1 MSLATLVIFRSVR
14 QRQFSFIQKTYAMK
28 RILLVLFMSLLC
40 IFSYAG
46 TVNKAG
52 VVTLQTEAYAV
63 YEGNF
68 KESDLSLQIN
78 RPYYVSVMMELK
90 KGDVVIL
97 SNFLS
102 DSAFVAKGDDSLGSP
117 DGPVAF
123 CVAGLSKEL
132 LRILAKKYDTGEYV
146 DQNMLTLGDDKDEH
160 YIGESIVISN
170 TNCAAAVQ
178 APQDMAI
185 VITARTT
192 AETEDFSFSVERI
205 GSIKDLRLRTTS
217 CSSPDDVSAWCQSG
231 AIKKDMSDTQKKIVL
246 ARGVE
251 CVATDTY
258 GVEHSFFCNPS
269 SWTING
275 GLATFRPNFRRRADA
290 EMGASFPTS
299 SLYAPLTSDAPE
311 SIDVRLYNQT
321 SIKSVASPSLS
332 VSVEGNSIVVDDGQE
347 CDVYNLGGICVG
359 RTVAG
364 RLSVEPGV
372 YVVRGAGGSAKV
384 TVAP

>member
-1 MSLATLVIFRSVR
+1 
-14 QRQFSFIQKTYAMK
+14 MK
-28 RILLVLFMSLLC
+28 RILLTLFMSLLC

-97 SNFLS
+97 SNFLL

-117 DGPVAF
+117 DGHVAF

-132 LRILAKKYDTGEYV
+132 LSLAKKYDTGEDV
-146 DQNMLTLGDDKDEH
+146 NQNMLTLGDDKDEH

-192 AETEDFSFSVERI
+192 AGNDDFSFSVERI

-258 GVEHSFFCNPS
+258 GVEHSLFCNPS

-290 EMGASFPTS
+290 EMGTLFPAS
-299 SLYAPLTSDAPE
+299 SLDVPFTSDAPE

-321 SIKSVASPSLS
+321 SINSVASPSLS

-347 CDVYNLGGICVG
+347 CDVYDLGGVRVG
-359 RTVAG
+359 RTVGG
-364 RLSVEPGV
+364 RLAVEPGV
-372 YVVRGAGGSAKV
+372 YVVRGACGSAKV

>member
-1 MSLATLVIFRSVR
+1 
-14 QRQFSFIQKTYAMK
+14 MK
-28 RILLVLFMSLLC
+28 RILLVLFMSFLC

-46 TVNKAG
+46 NVKKAG
-52 VVTLQTEAYAV
+52 VVTLQAEAYAV

-78 RPYYVSVMMELK
+78 RQYYVSVMMELK

-97 SNFLS
+97 SNFLLNS
-102 DSAFVAKGDDSLGSP
+102 TFVAKGDGSLGSP
-117 DGPVAF
+117 DGLVTF
-123 CVAGLSKEL
+123 FVAGLSKESL
-132 LRILAKKYDTGEYV
+132 SLAKRYETGG
-146 DQNMLTLGDDKDEH
+146 DIDHKMLTVGDDNEEY
-160 YIGESIVISN
+160 YIGDSIVISN

-192 AETEDFSFSVERI
+192 AENDDFSFSVERI

-231 AIKKDMSDTQKKIVL
+231 AIKKDMGVAQKKIVL

-258 GVEHSFFCNPS
+258 GAEHSLFCNPS

-275 GLATFRPNFRRRADA
+275 GLATFRPNFRRRVDA
-290 EMGASFPTS
+290 EMGTLFPASSFDVPF
-299 SLYAPLTSDAPE
+299 TSDAPK

-321 SIKSVASPSLS
+321 SIRSVASPSLS
-332 VSVEGNSIVVDDGQE
+332 VSADGGSIVVDDGQE
-347 CDVYNLGGICVG
+347 CDVYDLGGVCVG
-359 RTVAG
+359 RTVGG
-364 RLSVEPGV
+364 RLAVEPGV
-372 YVVRGAGGSAKV
+372 YVVRGACGSAKV
-384 TVAP
+384 AVAP

>member
-1 MSLATLVIFRSVR
+1 
-14 QRQFSFIQKTYAMK
+14 MK
-28 RILLVLFMSLLC
+28 RILLVLIMSLLC

-46 TVNKAG
+46 NVKKAG
-52 VVTLQTEAYAV
+52 VVTLQTEAYAL

-68 KESDLSLQIN
+68 KESDLSLQID
-78 RPYYVSVMMELK
+78 RVYHYVSVMMELK

-102 DSAFVAKGDDSLGSP
+102 DSAFQAKGDGTLDSP
-117 DGPVAF
+117 DGQVTF
-123 CVAGLSKEL
+123 FVAGLSKGL
-132 LRILAKKYDTGEYV
+132 LSLAKKYETEEDI
-146 DQNMLTLGDDKDEH
+146 DPSMLTWGDDEDEH
-160 YIGESIVISN
+160 YIGDSIVISN
-170 TNCAAAVQ
+170 TNCAAAIQ
-178 APQDMAI
+178 APLDMAI

-192 AETEDFSFSVERI
+192 AENEDFSFSVERI

-231 AIKKDMSDTQKKIVL
+231 VIKKDMGDTQKKIVL

-258 GVEHSFFCNPS
+258 GVEHSLFCDPS

-275 GLATFRPNFRRRADA
+275 GLATFRPNLRRRVDA
-290 EMGASFPTS
+290 EMGTMFPASSFDVPF
-299 SLYAPLTSDAPE
+299 TSDAPE

-321 SIKSVASPSLS
+321 SIRSAASPSLS
-332 VSVEGNSIVVDDGQE
+332 VSAEGGSIVVDDGQE
-347 CDVYNLGGICVG
+347 CDVYDLGGVCVG
-359 RTVAG
+359 RTVGG
-364 RLSVEPGV
+364 RLAVEPGV
-372 YVVRGAGGSAKV
+372 YVVCGDGGSAKV

>member
-1 MSLATLVIFRSVR
+1 
-14 QRQFSFIQKTYAMK
+14 MK
-28 RILLVLFMSLLC
+28 RILLVLIMSLLC

-46 TVNKAG
+46 NVKKAG
-52 VVTLQTEAYAV
+52 VVTLQTEAYAL

-78 RPYYVSVMMELK
+78 RAYYYVSVMMELK

-102 DSAFVAKGDDSLGSP
+102 DIAFQAKGDGTLDSP
-117 DGPVAF
+117 DGQVTF
-123 CVAGLSKEL
+123 FVAGLSKGL
-132 LRILAKKYDTGEYV
+132 LSLAKKYETEEDIEPS
-146 DQNMLTLGDDKDEH
+146 MLTRGDDEDEH
-160 YIGESIVISN
+160 YIGDSIVISN

-192 AETEDFSFSVERI
+192 AENDNFSFSVERI
-205 GSIKDLRLRTTS
+205 GSFKDLRLRTTS

-231 AIKKDMSDTQKKIVL
+231 VIKKDMGDTQKKIVL

-258 GVEHSFFCNPS
+258 GVEHSLFCDPS

-275 GLATFRPNFRRRADA
+275 GLATFRPNLRRRVDA
-290 EMGASFPTS
+290 EMGTMFPASSFDVPF
-299 SLYAPLTSDAPE
+299 TSDAPE

-321 SIKSVASPSLS
+321 SIRSVASPSLS

-347 CDVYNLGGICVG
+347 CDVYDLGGICVG

-364 RLSVEPGV
+364 RLAVEPGV
-372 YVVRGAGGSAKV
+372 YVVCGDGGSAKV